1 MTKGFERE
9 VQGPFLVI
17 YVICGASTPL
27 SNRTTRKYY
36 LSVHEDF
43 GDVETVVADVFDG
56 ADYVDVEKLGL
67 NVGAAFEAFAGY
79 LL

>member
-1 MTKGFERE
+1 MIF
-9 VQGPFLVI
+9 
-17 YVICGASTPL
+17 
-27 SNRTTRKYY
+27 

-56 ADYVDVEKLGL
+56 SYDVNVEKLGF